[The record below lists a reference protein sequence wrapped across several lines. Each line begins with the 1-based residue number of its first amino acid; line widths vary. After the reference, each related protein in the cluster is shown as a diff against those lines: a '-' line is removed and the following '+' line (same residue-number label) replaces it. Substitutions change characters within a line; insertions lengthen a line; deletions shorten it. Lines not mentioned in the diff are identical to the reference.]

1 MNGHSMIQFMKI
13 NKKFIVVLAIG
24 MWVATPSLWGADAW
38 AKASSKTKR
47 SLSQQLYNV
56 SGFGKEKR
64 ILSKKGV
71 TPNMLTRPRIL
82 RALGMSDEHVELV
95 NDVYKRTFRASDFY
109 SKKLKQIRNNYNR
122 RHTTKSI
129 RFFRSAVGRK
139 FIRLNAKKLTKSQR
153 AYNNFLIKVVKK
165 MPKNKR
171 LQLFDQFERAVN
183 GVDQLFDYQN
193 SVLRLTNPVN
203 RQFNAPHA
211 DFLVNR
217 LRSELREQFRSWMIL
232 RYMFD
237 YQSLSNREL
246 KKLVAFFQSPA
257 GQWFN
262 SVDHKGNLAG
272 FATVNRKALSRMEKI
287 LRVLESGRQDIQT
300 TKVVFAPGLLYM
312 FSEKRDP
319 FDPLIVPEDEKK
331 KKKGKPRTGKAPPKT
346 KDGKL
351 MPSAVVVMATKID
364 GLPAIPYE
372 LYRRIKESNPRL
384 YSDLEYYGA
393 LFRNKR
399 GLQGMKLSEL
409 EEEIKQYNKLINR
422 AREETEQLVQTPLQS
437 PLTQLRLAGVI
448 WDEQETVGLIQTP
461 DSKGHTI
468 RVGSFVGPDFGV
480 VQSIGQDRVV
490 VLEQL
495 RKYDGKIVT
504 QTRFIEF
511 PKPDEEE

>member
-1 MNGHSMIQFMKI
+1 MNHLMKI
-13 NKKFIVVLAIG
+13 NIKIIAVLAIG
-24 MWVATPSLWGADAW
+24 MWVATHSLWGVEAW

-56 SGFGKEKR
+56 AGYGQEKR
-64 ILSKKGV
+64 ILSKKRV
-71 TPNMLTRPRIL
+71 TPDMLTRPRIL
-82 RALGMSDEHVELV
+82 RALGMPSKHVELV
-95 NDVYKRTFRASDFY
+95 NAVYKGTFKASDFY
-109 SKKLKQIRNNYNR
+109 RQKLKQIRNNYNR
-122 RHTTKSI
+122 RHITRSI

-139 FIRLNAKKLTKSQR
+139 FVRLNAQKLTKSQK
-153 AYNNFLIKVVKK
+153 AYRNFLIKVIKK
-165 MPKNKR
+165 MPKNER
-171 LQLFDQFERAVN
+171 LQLFDQFERAVH
-183 GVDQLFDYQN
+183 GVDQWFDYQS

-203 RQFNAPHA
+203 RQSNIPHA
-211 DFLVNR
+211 DVLVNR
-217 LRSELREQFRSWMIL
+217 LHSELREQFRSWLIL

-246 KKLVAFFQSPA
+246 KKLVAFFQSAA

-272 FATVNRKALSRMEKI
+272 FATVNRKALRRMEKI
-287 LRVLESGRQDIQT
+287 LQGLESGRQDIQT
-300 TKVVFAPGLLYM
+300 TKVVFAPGLRYM
-312 FSEKRDP
+312 FSQKRDP
-319 FDPLIVPEDEKK
+319 FDPLIVPEEEKK
-331 KKKGKPRTGKAPPKT
+331 KKKGTKAPPKA
-346 KDGKL
+346 KDGK
-351 MPSAVVVMATKID
+351 PTQSSVVALATRID

-393 LFRNKR
+393 LFKNKR
-399 GLQGMKLSEL
+399 GLQGMKMSEL

-422 AREETEQLVQTPLQS
+422 AREETELLVQTPLQS
-437 PLTQLRLAGVI
+437 RLDQLTLAGVI

-461 DSKGHTI
+461 DTKGHTI
-468 RVGSFVGPDFGV
+468 RVGSFIGPDFGV